1 MNLHVQRSITNPFFF
16 LNFEI
21 AWVMIGVT
29 NLQEH
34 RLSEFYASGITFTF
48 LQEQRSSTA
57 SKKAEFDFLVTT
69 LTNKRIYVKWV
80 ETEALLRPDLKKYLE
95 SMMENTE
102 PSKYVFMLSRVES
115 TLQGFSVAQLMVR

>member
-1 MNLHVQRSITNPFFF
+1 
-16 LNFEI
+16 
-21 AWVMIGVT
+21 MIGVT